1 MGSVRLAPTL
11 PSSDPASCHLL
22 WSKRSRL
29 PVSPLEVG
37 SQCRAGR
44 LMAVGAPRDQASRT
58 AVGRGGPSLGRPLG
72 TCWCLKA
79 APGQAPP
86 VASFSGHPGRRRA
99 LLGPHWSWCWGR
111 RVWVSPG
118 RAACGLLVQW
128 PEAAHLAQR
137 SRGTDWGRHGLHLL
151 WPPPP
156 SSTPRGPPTA
166 PARWPTQRGDLGR
179 KAACTQG
186 PRALQCGGCP
196 GLRSGTCACGVA
208 WGKSLQVSGRQRPVR
223 RAWTRQPSA
232 DAQGTVNIL
241 GCGLAV
247 SRCLCSQSGLCYEL
261 TSRVCDHVSIKLFY
275 RLGRALLTGS
285 VCAGPPAVLPG
296 ESAG

>member
-22 WSKRSRL
+22 WSKRPRL
-29 PVSPLEVG
+29 PVSPVEVE

-99 LLGPHWSWCWGR
+99 FLGPHWSWCWGR

-137 SRGTDWGRHGLHLL
+137 SRGLAGGAMGSTCCGPRPPA
-151 WPPPP
+151 PPPAAP
-156 SSTPRGPPTA
+156 PQPLPAGPHSGVTLDGRQHVPRARGPCS
-166 PARWPTQRGDLGR
+166 
-179 KAACTQG
+179 AA
-186 PRALQCGGCP
+186 
-196 GLRSGTCACGVA
+196 GV
-208 WGKSLQVSGRQRPVR
+208 
-223 RAWTRQPSA
+223 
-232 DAQGTVNIL
+232 L
-241 GCGLAV
+241 GCGPALA
-247 SRCLCSQSGLCYEL
+247 
-261 TSRVCDHVSIKLFY
+261 
-275 RLGRALLTGS
+275 
-285 VCAGPPAVLPG
+285 PAVWLG
-296 ESAG
+296 ASHFRSLGGRGL